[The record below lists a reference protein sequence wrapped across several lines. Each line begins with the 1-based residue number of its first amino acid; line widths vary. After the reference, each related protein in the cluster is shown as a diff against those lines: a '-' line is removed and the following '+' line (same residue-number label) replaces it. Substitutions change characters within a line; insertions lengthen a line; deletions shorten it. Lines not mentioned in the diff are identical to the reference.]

1 MNSYPNQRLIRGL
14 ATLVGGVALFTGTA
28 HAAPFLYVPG
38 DLILAFRQTGNASDY
53 VVNIGKASEYSI
65 LPPGTQITVS
75 NLSVDQLKSAFP
87 SLNGL
92 RWSVA
97 AANRPPL
104 VDGFPIQTLWVTA
117 PRIDSATQS
126 NPYLRKS
133 QSVQG
138 NTASQVD
145 GVGVNAALSSNLIPG
160 GPGNTATGVVLP
172 VNAPFPIGPVL
183 GVDGDYAGTFQG
195 SVENVTPDDFDSD
208 ATNISRSDLYE
219 ILPGSRSSATLDTPA
234 RVLGYFELNP
244 DGKLIFQSGSPVTP
258 RPTISGI
265 SRTGETTSI
274 SFNSVAGIRY
284 QLRYTDAPGLS
295 SEVSTWLAVG
305 SVVGNGS
312 SVTLE
317 DTHGGPARFYI
328 VEVKP

>member
-1 MNSYPNQRLIRGL
+1 M
-14 ATLVGGVALFTGTA
+14 FTGTA
-28 HAAPFLYVPG
+28 QSAPFLYAPG

-75 NLSVDQLKSAFP
+75 GLSADQLKSAFP
-87 SLNGL
+87 TLNGL

-117 PRIDSATQS
+117 LRTESTTQA
-126 NPYLRKS
+126 PAYLRKS

-145 GVGVNAALSSNLIPG
+145 GVGANAALSSNLIPG
-160 GPGNTATGVVLP
+160 GPANTSNGVVLP

-183 GVDGDYAGTFQG
+183 GVDGDYAGTFQA

-208 ATNISRSDLYE
+208 AANISRSDFYE
-219 ILPGSRSSATLDTPA
+219 VLPGSRSAATLDTPA
-234 RVLGYFELNP
+234 RWLGYFELNP
-244 DGKLIFQSGSPVTP
+244 DGTLIFQSGNSEVP
-258 RPTISGI
+258 RPGI
-265 SRTGETTSI
+265 SDIARSGESTRIT
-274 SFNSVAGIRY
+274 FNSVAGVRY
-284 QLRYTDAPGLS
+284 QLRYTDAVGLTS
-295 SEVSTWLAVG
+295 QVSTWTPGG
-305 SVVGNGS
+305 SVLGTGS
-312 SVTLE
+312 SVTIE
-317 DTHGGPARFYI
+317 DIHAGPARFYL
-328 VEVKP
+328 VEAQP